1 MLHTLN
7 KSPFEH
13 RALNHCLRFI
23 DKQSE
28 LLLIEDGVYA
38 AMQSNPFA
46 EQLRAVSVYA
56 LANDINARGVSD
68 KLLPFVKVINY
79 EEFVELCC
87 KHDKVHAWY

>member
-13 RALNHCLRFI
+13 KTLCHCLRFI

-38 AMQSNPFA
+38 AMPSNPYA
-46 EQLRAVSVYA
+46 EQLHAVTVYA
-56 LANDINARGVSD
+56 LDADIRARGIGD
-68 KLLPFVKVINY
+68 KLLPFINIIGH
-79 EEFVELCC
+79 EQFVELCC